1 MGIRVH
7 SRRGR
12 GPSPANSA
20 TGVCR
25 ALMLAALLALGLMGG
40 GSGAW
45 ARSLGAGRTLQQ
57 QGQPLVA
64 DVNAGGIASIPVPV
78 YGGAGAGV
86 VVTPCHHDSS
96 SPPQPPSPAPPTPP
110 SPAPPSPAPPSPQ
123 PPSPS
128 PLPPSPP
135 FPPPPS
141 PAFSG
146 SLSCLKDARDF
157 VSRIP
162 NPPIVGSFMSAL
174 QQLPALGSGGGAA
187 GNLFDNLRLGTL
199 AGYAMAQNARLPVF
213 TGSEIGDYHSGLDG
227 LDAACANIASNV
239 QPGAPYVLGVATTE
253 LIGNL
258 LAIAK
263 TGGSSS
269 GVGDGESAKQ
279 AAWLALTK
287 LSVCAAINPC
297 ENTYILGFNGFS
309 TPPLTTEVGQFTFSL
324 LRAGFSYGSN
334 FNSSLMSLL
343 VHNAWQYDWAQ
354 RHQPGSLVDVS
365 RPVNVLVGG
374 RVTWG
379 LDVSAQEGGPTL
391 ASIELDADADVG
403 VSTNVGGTKE
413 VIVTTNARGPVLT
426 IAKLLTIDLRGLA
439 DLGQNVLWRFRSASD
454 FLFQYVLYASGT
466 NDISSVLQTAPGL
479 GSLLSPI
486 ISFKGTGSLAVQV
499 DAVGAAVR
507 IEVDGRFTIAGDI
520 TRQFGLPAV
529 GARASILLTKKHTES
544 DFRVTLVINGQ
555 SYCVGV
561 TGRGVGRP
569 ISTCPPGTVQDPHG
583 LLCYPPCRSG
593 FTMVGPVCWQSSC
606 PAGFGTTPVDCTK
619 PAAYGRGG
627 GYPWKF
633 GDGLN
638 LDAAMRRCLSDNPST
653 GCEQSGA
660 IIYPKCRSGFK
671 PFGCCICS
679 PQCPGGM
686 TDSGVSCLK
695 QSYGNG
701 AGFPLGCAPGE
712 EQSGGLC
719 YPSCKAGFVGVGP
732 VCWQFTCQ
740 A

>member
-1 MGIRVH
+1 MEREAVD
-7 SRRGR
+7 RCQ
-12 GPSPANSA
+12 
-20 TGVCR
+20 V
-25 ALMLAALLALGLMGG
+25 
-40 GSGAW
+40 
-45 ARSLGAGRTLQQ
+45 
-57 QGQPLVA
+57 
-64 DVNAGGIASIPVPV
+64 
-78 YGGAGAGV
+78 
-86 VVTPCHHDSS
+86 
-96 SPPQPPSPAPPTPP
+96 
-110 SPAPPSPAPPSPQ
+110 
-123 PPSPS
+123 
-128 PLPPSPP
+128 
-135 FPPPPS
+135 
-141 PAFSG
+141 
-146 SLSCLKDARDF
+146 
-157 VSRIP
+157 
-162 NPPIVGSFMSAL
+162 
-174 QQLPALGSGGGAA
+174 
-187 GNLFDNLRLGTL
+187 
-199 AGYAMAQNARLPVF
+199 
-213 TGSEIGDYHSGLDG
+213 
-227 LDAACANIASNV
+227 
-239 QPGAPYVLGVATTE
+239 
-253 LIGNL
+253 
-258 LAIAK
+258 
-263 TGGSSS
+263 
-269 GVGDGESAKQ
+269 
-279 AAWLALTK
+279 
-287 LSVCAAINPC
+287 
-297 ENTYILGFNGFS
+297 
-309 TPPLTTEVGQFTFSL
+309 
-324 LRAGFSYGSN
+324 FSYRTCCFPSRGLTLCLADTT
-334 FNSSLMSLL
+334 FIHLFR
-343 VHNAWQYDWAQ
+343 

-660 IIYPKCRSGFK
+660 IIYVSNNVAWRCAQLCAGEARG
-671 PFGCCICS
+671 
-679 PQCPGGM
+679 QC
-686 TDSGVSCLK
+686 
-695 QSYGNG
+695 
-701 AGFPLGCAPGE
+701 LGC
-712 EQSGGLC
+712 
-719 YPSCKAGFVGVGP
+719 FVDSTCMPHVCGP
-732 VCWQFTCQ
+732 LSPAAMWSARTHPCVPILRLALPAAQVPVWLQ
-740 A
+740 ALRLLHLLASVPQRHD